1 MTSAR
6 MVETSVTNKTPSQD
20 LNQLSEQILAIRF
33 FIKKWSS
40 RRILSGNKRII
51 IDAQSSLRKQADFIQ
66 RILCG
71 SRRILRS
78 PIPNE
83 NPGIENL
90 FLFIGKTEINIYLTR
105 QNLVFFLFLQSRR
118 SINSYVCWPLKSCH
132 MMTGIDFDEGGI
144 LNTQEKPSV
153 QVGMRPVHIQKSK
166 SAWFPRST
174 ALERHQQ
181 G

>member
-40 RRILSGNKRII
+40 RRILSSNKRII
-51 IDAQSSLRKQADFIQ
+51 IDAQSSLRKQGDFIQ

-78 PIPNE
+78 PMPNE

-90 FLFIGKTEINIYLTR
+90 FLFIGKTERNINLTR
-105 QNLVFFLFLQSRR
+105 QNLAFFFLFFLQSQR

-132 MMTGIDFDEGGI
+132 MMAGIDFEEGGI

-166 SAWFPRST
+166 SA
-174 ALERHQQ
+174 
-181 G
+181 